1 MARTSSKELNI
12 KSKVPCGKY
21 KSTIVGD
28 KLITDKKEILSLIKE
43 GYTFTDE
50 VLNEA
55 KIVKRVTV
63 VPHTYNRISE
73 HQVDNKV
80 YEKDTMSLKNILK
93 SIHTIETSIVEENV
107 KEETVSNNNTDD
119 TEE

>member
-1 MARTSSKELNI
+1 MAKTSSKELNI

-28 KLITDKKEILSLIKE
+28 KLIADKKEILSLIKD
-43 GYTFTDE
+43 GYAFTEE
-50 VLNEA
+50 VLKEA
-55 KIVKRVTV
+55 KIIKRVTV
-63 VPHTYNRISE
+63 EPHTYNRISE

-93 SIHTIETSIVEENV
+93 SLHTIETSIADENV
-107 KEETVSNNNTDD
+107 KEETVSNKNTDD